1 MRTTVVATLVLGLI
15 LAASGLSE
23 VRAEGV
29 PNKAG
34 QQTVLGWQDCGGQ
47 DLCPAKTAVKSFTAD
62 GVPGAAVDFSKIHV
76 AGHWDY
82 NADYGLI
89 HIVSGTVN
97 AWVRASL
104 FNRKFCDVAH
114 NLPDPGRSKTVKP
127 FGMGSGEP
135 CL

>member
-1 MRTTVVATLVLGLI
+1 MRAAVVTMLVFGLV
-15 LAASGLSE
+15 LAASGLSD

-29 PNKAG
+29 PTKAG
-34 QQTVLGWQDCGGQ
+34 QQNVVGWQDCDGH
-47 DLCPAKTAVKSFTAD
+47 DLCPSKTAVKSFTVD
-62 GVPGAAVDFSKIHV
+62 GLPGPAVDFSKVHV
-76 AGHWDY
+76 AGQWDY

-89 HIVSGTVN
+89 HIVNGNVN

-114 NLPDPGRSKTVKP
+114 NLPDPGRSKTVKA